1 MAIIEYLRSEIAVL
15 PILAKFAIGVAIIA
29 IVPPLSRRAR
39 LPAVVGLLLS
49 GVLFGPHVLDVFRDQ
64 RPVASFLG
72 DLGALLLMFFAGL
85 EIDLKQFRQQALR
98 SFAFGLATTTIP
110 LLLGTVA
117 ALWLGYGPVAA
128 IVVGSLLASHTLL
141 GLPII
146 RKLGM
151 GRIEPIAVTI
161 GATVMSDTLSLIVFA
176 LCVPLYRSG
185 FSPSA
190 LAVQIIEIMVFIPL
204 VLFGLSRVAARVLK
218 RMENDEET
226 YFILLLGILAAAA
239 ALAQLINLPGIVGTF
254 LAGLAVN
261 AAVHDK
267 PAKTKLEFLGNSFFI
282 PIFFVTTGFLID
294 PLVLARSVI
303 RDFPAVAA
311 VVGHSLAANGSPR
324 NSPVAYSDIRTT
336 RVARSGQVAFEH
348 PDRRLLQ
355 CGDTA
360 IRSEL
365 ADPGAGPGHVPEMKA
380 AKPIPA
386 YLRAE
391 GFAGRRHPRLASSG
405 SAGRLVA

>member
-1 MAIIEYLRSEIAVL
+1 MMAIIEYLRSEIAVL

-176 LCVPLYRSG
+176 LCARRSDHRDHG
-185 FSPSA
+185 VHSA
-190 LAVQIIEIMVFIPL
+190 RTIRIEPR
-204 VLFGLSRVAARVLK
+204 GGEGAQ
-218 RMENDEET
+218 ENGE
-226 YFILLLGILAAAA
+226 
-239 ALAQLINLPGIVGTF
+239 
-254 LAGLAVN
+254 
-261 AAVHDK
+261 
-267 PAKTKLEFLGNSFFI
+267 
-282 PIFFVTTGFLID
+282 
-294 PLVLARSVI
+294 
-303 RDFPAVAA
+303 
-311 VVGHSLAANGSPR
+311 
-324 NSPVAYSDIRTT
+324 
-336 RVARSGQVAFEH
+336 
-348 PDRRLLQ
+348 
-355 CGDTA
+355 
-360 IRSEL
+360 
-365 ADPGAGPGHVPEMKA
+365 
-380 AKPIPA
+380 
-386 YLRAE
+386 
-391 GFAGRRHPRLASSG
+391 
-405 SAGRLVA
+405 